1 MGCDDGVFQLQDLV
15 ECYSGYAN
23 VNGHVSD
30 EGHVSY
36 DDRAGDYDGCYLVDL
51 NDCAGFLGV
60 LTYWLVV

>member
-1 MGCDDGVFQLQDLV
+1 LV